1 MIRAVIIEDEKLIA
15 AELSKKL
22 TSLPSPVEVMAIL
35 DSVKESIE
43 YFSDGCHA
51 DLIFSD
57 IQLSDGL
64 SFDIFEKIK
73 CETPVVFVTGFN
85 SFIMSAFEHNGIDYL
100 LKPVDENDL
109 IKTLDKYKNYEKH
122 FVHQQNFI
130 KFFEKRKARLV
141 VKKGFTNVLLRL
153 EDIVLFYTEDKIVYT
168 LDKEG
173 RKYLCEQNL
182 SDLEN
187 ILDNHRFFRANRQ
200 YIVNISY
207 IRGYKAHERV
217 KLAVDLACS
226 DLNHLIVI
234 SQETAPYFKKWISE
248 N

>member
-15 AELSKKL
+15 MELSKML
-22 TSLPSPVEVMAIL
+22 ASLSVEVMTIL
-35 DSVKESIE
+35 GSVKEGID

-64 SFDIFEKIK
+64 SFDIFEKID
-73 CETPVVFVTGFN
+73 CDTPVIFVTGFD
-85 SFIMSAFEHNGIDYL
+85 SFMMSAFEHNGMDYL
-100 LKPVDENDL
+100 LKPIDESDL
-109 IKTLDKYKNYEKH
+109 AKVLVKYNNFEKH
-122 FVHQQNFI
+122 FAQHTNLR

-141 VKKGFTNVLLRL
+141 VKKGFTNVLLRM
-153 EDIVLFYTEDKIVYT
+153 EDIVLFYTENKLVYT
-168 LDKEG
+168 IDKDG
-173 RKYLCEQNL
+173 RKYLCEQSL

-187 ILDNHRFFRANRQ
+187 ILDKHSFFRANRQ
-200 YIVNISY
+200 YIINISY
-207 IRGYKAHERV
+207 VRGFKSHDRV
-217 KLAVDLACS
+217 KLSVDLARI
-226 DLNHLIVI
+226 DWHHPVVI